1 MTYQPPPSYYPPQQW
16 PPPQPPKKKTP
27 RFVIALIAVCALALA
42 VLALHES
49 GGKSDTTPRSTTSRA
64 TEGTADAT
72 ATPEPSAAAQPRD
85 TLRFEDGLTATITN
99 ITTGISTNSAEQD
112 GPITVIQI
120 ELRNTGSETLDAAN
134 WWAPYVNYGPQGL
147 ASQDLAVAGKVNGI
161 EPDIQKGRGLIP
173 PGGVVTVSS
182 AYGIALDD
190 MSPATITPRW
200 PGRLLW
206 SGDFAAE
213 FSH

>member
-49 GGKSDTTPRSTTSRA
+49 GGESDTTPRSTTSRA

-72 ATPEPSAAAQPRD
+72 STPEPSAAAQPRD

-99 ITTGISTNSAEQD
+99 ISTGISTNSAEQD
-112 GPITVIQI
+112 GPLQ
-120 ELRNTGSETLDAAN
+120 SSKSSCET
-134 WWAPYVNYGPQGL
+134 
-147 ASQDLAVAGKVNGI
+147 
-161 EPDIQKGRGLIP
+161 
-173 PGGVVTVSS
+173 
-182 AYGIALDD
+182 
-190 MSPATITPRW
+190 PARRLLTPRTGGPPTSTTGHRDW
-200 PGRLLW
+200 PLRI
-206 SGDFAAE
+206 
-213 FSH
+213 